1 MNSDEVSP
9 FVIVLDMVIVWLRL
23 KDVRIDVSWVFT
35 RLNVGRFQ
43 LRREMTLGIRIGVV
57 G

>member
-23 KDVRIDVSWVFT
+23 KDVRVGVSWVLR
-35 RLNVGRFQ
+35 RLEVGRFQ
-43 LRREMTLGIRIGVV
+43 LGKEMTFDELMGVV

>member
-23 KDVRIDVSWVFT
+23 KDARVDVSWVFT
-35 RLNVGRFQ
+35 RLKVARF
-43 LRREMTLGIRIGVV
+43 
-57 G
+57 